1 MANFDINEVVI
12 VANPKSPSYRSVGT
26 IVRIK
31 GNRATVDSS
40 THKNYGFHFTVH
52 LSSIERYSEAPVRD
66 SLYLKTQKKY
76 YLIIP
81 NNPEFTPSECGW
93 AGEYS
98 KDEKPEC
105 GEMIY
110 DVYNTRKDARE
121 VAIEWYGMYR
131 GESCF
136 RISRVDDTYAGE
148 DAEI

>member
-1 MANFDINEVVI
+1 MTDFNINDVVM
-12 VANPKSPSYRSVGT
+12 VVNPKSPSYRAIGT

-31 GNRATVDSS
+31 GNRAIIDRS
-40 THKNYGFHFTVH
+40 THMLYGLDSPVH
-52 LSSIERYSEAPVRD
+52 LSSIEHHDEAPFRD
-66 SLYLKTQKKY
+66 SFYLNAQKKY

-81 NNPEFTPSECGW
+81 NDPEFTPAECGW

-110 DVYNTRKDARE
+110 DVYSTRKDARE

-148 DAEI
+148 DAGI